1 MRGDVVIVDFPFAE
15 GGGSKVR
22 PALVVQV
29 DGLRTLNLILA
40 MITSVVSRGGPSR
53 ALIDP
58 SDPSESRS
66 GLRMPSLVLCDQL
79 FSIRRDRILR
89 IIGHVS
95 PMSMGRVENSLRIA
109 LGLDGNPT

>member
-29 DGLRTLNLILA
+29 EGLRTLNLILA
-40 MITSVVSRGGPSR
+40 MITSVVAHGGSTR
-53 ALIDP
+53 TLIDP
-58 SDPSESRS
+58 SDISEAGS

-79 FSIRRDRILR
+79 FSIRRTRVLR
-89 IIGHVS
+89 VIGRVS
-95 PMSMGRVENSLRIA
+95 PASMGRVDNSLRIA
-109 LGLDGNPT
+109 LGLDENPP